1 MTMAKFWKV
10 IPMAALMLVAMVS
23 CNSDDEMSDYYDD
36 GYAVL
41 PQTATP
47 IPLTEAQQHMRDNNN
62 EFAWRLFSE
71 VQQTIGNHD
80 NSVISPLSVTYLLG
94 MMDAGAAGNTRDEI
108 TAALGLGDDVM
119 AVNEYCKTMIDGA
132 ASVDLT
138 ATVRIANC
146 IDINS
151 ALGFSLLPQYV
162 DDMAH
167 YYNAQIDALDFTNSS
182 TLDKIN
188 NWCKDNTDGM
198 IPRILDELYPDMAMC
213 MLNAIY
219 FKADWTSK
227 FNKKNTRKMDFTLAN
242 GTTAKREIMHM
253 KARTLCGQNDT
264 CSVLRLPFGNGAYSM
279 YVLLPAEGVTLD
291 ELIKGMSAQNL
302 NERLNNVFTADV
314 DILLPKFEVS
324 SNIDLIEMLQS
335 LGVTSAFDNTR
346 ADFSNM
352 TSSSVCVSKMLQ
364 KAKIEIDEDGGKAA
378 AITLSGF
385 VLTSYLPIPNLDF
398 HATKP
403 FLYVIREES
412 TRSIFFMGTYC
423 GS

>member
-1 MTMAKFWKV
+1 MTKAKFWKL
-10 IPMAALMLVAMVS
+10 IPVAALMLVAMAS
-23 CNSDDEMSDYYDD
+23 CNSDDEMTDYIDD
-36 GYAVL
+36 GYAVM

-62 EFAWRLFSE
+62 EFAWRLFSA
-71 VQQTIGNHD
+71 VQQAKD
-80 NSVISPLSVTYLLG
+80 NQGSIVMSPLSVTYLLG
-94 MMDAGAAGNTRDEI
+94 MMDAGAAGSTRDEI

-132 ASVDLT
+132 ASVDP
-138 ATVRIANC
+138 AAMVRIANC

-162 DDMAH
+162 DDMTH
-167 YYNAQIDALDFTNSS
+167 YYNAQIDALDFTMPS

-198 IPRILDELYPDMAMC
+198 IPGILDEINPGIVMY

-227 FNKKNTRKMDFTLAN
+227 FNKKNTRKIDFALAN

-253 KARTLCGQNDT
+253 KARTLFGQNDT
-264 CSVLRLPFGNGAYSM
+264 CSVLRLPFGNGGYSM
-279 YVLLPAEGVTLD
+279 YVLLPAEGVTID
-291 ELIKGMSAQNL
+291 ELVKGMTAQNL
-302 NERLNNVFTADV
+302 DERLNNVFTADV
-314 DILLPKFEVS
+314 DILLPKYEIS
-324 SNIDLIEMLQS
+324 SDIDLIETLNS
-335 LGVTSAFDNTR
+335 LGITSAFDASR

-352 TSSSVCVSKMLQ
+352 TNSSVCVSKMLH
-364 KAKIEIDEDGGKAA
+364 KAKIEINEDGGQAA
-378 AITLSGF
+378 AITLSGY
-385 VLTSYLPIPNLDF
+385 VLTSYVSIPHIDF
-398 HATKP
+398 HATRP